1 MPYSGKSFVFICP
14 FSCRQILNV
23 QAADPN
29 EGWIDL
35 QGPGA
40 SWVNLHRIYCDY
52 DVWDPLA
59 KAVVTSSVDDDPI
72 SDEFPNL
79 DAVLGYLVPGYRED
93 EDFIKELN
101 PDLSELPAVEEDVV
115 YDLPDEK
122 FQPAKTKVL
131 TGAVAKLIIRNDDG
145 TEREIIPLNNVS
157 WSMNYDTKPV
167 FILGKTDPVEYS
179 PGDAEAV
186 YRAVTWE
193 SSHSESGELINDSGT
208 PPARVE
214 FISAEEAVKNVP
226 QYYDSVKRVTGPVFT
241 FPVEKIEVAEE
252 LIQDLQKACE
262 ADRDLSA
269 EADLFLDEKGELLY
283 KKDGP
288 WGQICQAQRRDC
300 GIFGVCD
307 TSKYEIKPAG
317 PLTAKMLEDAFQHAI
332 HAHEFVMDPMLLTKH
347 NEIIKE
353 YEKKKFSALGIQLP
367 ELPEGSKYWNV
378 YRGYDNVFAGTV
390 NAASNWI
397 DLDEE
402 DEETPVIDD
411 EPDENDDTPQ
421 DCIRCGTELCD
432 ALDHWYGHPDD
443 VRQDYCA
450 KCRKLPEVDKL
461 GLQHDDK
468 DT

>member
-23 QAADPN
+23 RAADPN

-35 QGPGA
+35 QGPGT

-241 FPVEKIEVAEE
+241 FPVEKIEIAEE
-252 LIQDLQKACE
+252 LIQDPQKACE

-269 EADLFLDEKGELLY
+269 EGDLFLTDKS
-283 KKDGP
+283 
-288 WGQICQAQRRDC
+288 
-300 GIFGVCD
+300 IFGDIDSITCD
-307 TSKYEIKPAG
+307 FKPPG
-317 PLTAKMLEDAFQHAI
+317 PLTMKMIEDAWI
-332 HAHEFVMDPMLLTKH
+332 HALNDHGRWRDHDFVMDPVELKAYQD
-347 NEIIKE
+347 IIE
-353 YEKKKFSALGIQLP
+353 ESEKKKFSGLGIQLP

-378 YRGYDNVFAGTV
+378 YRGSDKVFAGTV
-390 NAASNWI
+390 NAAGNWI

-402 DEETPVIDD
+402 EENEETPVIDD
-411 EPDENDDTPQ
+411 EPDEGDAP
-421 DCIRCGTELCD
+421 DCMRCGIELCD

-461 GLQHDDK
+461 GLSPDYK
-468 DT
+468 GT